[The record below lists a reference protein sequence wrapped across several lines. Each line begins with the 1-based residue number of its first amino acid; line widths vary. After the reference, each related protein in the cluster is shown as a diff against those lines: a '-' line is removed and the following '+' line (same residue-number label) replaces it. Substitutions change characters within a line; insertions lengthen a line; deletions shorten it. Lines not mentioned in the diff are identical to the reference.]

1 MVNISPLPSIA
12 WPKLTPNHL
21 GHTISWLV
29 LIVGQEAQ
37 AFYKSC
43 RHSRSQIHSES
54 RTEAR
59 RVELSSRRSGIG
71 TVCSAR
77 ADDVVVFVAA
87 LDTPSSASSRRMF
100 SGSTPNWHG
109 QLNECVA
116 EADQVDTS
124 GRGNRRA
131 DTCDHSSGS
140 VISQVDT
147 LAKETADNPNDGLLN
162 DLRALEKK
170 MGLVLTLVSSY
181 L

>member
-1 MVNISPLPSIA
+1 
-12 WPKLTPNHL
+12 
-21 GHTISWLV
+21 
-29 LIVGQEAQ
+29 
-37 AFYKSC
+37 
-43 RHSRSQIHSES
+43 
-54 RTEAR
+54 
-59 RVELSSRRSGIG
+59 
-71 TVCSAR
+71 
-77 ADDVVVFVAA
+77 
-87 LDTPSSASSRRMF
+87 MF

-109 QLNECVA
+109 QLNECVT

-131 DTCDHSSGS
+131 DMCDHSSGS